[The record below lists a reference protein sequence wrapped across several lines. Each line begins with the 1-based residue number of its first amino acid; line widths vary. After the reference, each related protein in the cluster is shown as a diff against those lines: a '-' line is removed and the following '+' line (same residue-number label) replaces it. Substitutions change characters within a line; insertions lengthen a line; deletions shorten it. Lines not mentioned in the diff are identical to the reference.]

1 VTDEFRQFGRVPVAL
16 EVRYASATAFLVAY
30 TTNLSKG
37 GLFMETPT
45 PLPVGSDITL
55 TISAPYAPEPMVV
68 HGRVAWVRDQSDP
81 DGHPVG
87 MGVQFDQLEERYGA
101 VIDHIVSRFEG
112 VCILVVSMSA
122 TTRNGIVRS
131 LKSIIS
137 AQVVEAEDITTV
149 VQVLN
154 ARVDLA
160 IIDLDDGEQ
169 SEVALLTAKDRAEH
183 PVPVIGLAREEE
195 IRLRGGSLGAD
206 EALPNPPAFGALQQA
221 VIRCLAKPMAVT

>member
-1 VTDEFRQFGRVPVAL
+1 VTDEFRKFGRVPVAL
-16 EVRYASATAFLVAY
+16 EVRYASTCAFLVAY

-37 GLFMETPT
+37 GLFLDTPT
-45 PLPVGSDITL
+45 PLPVGSDIEL
-55 TISAPYAPEPMVV
+55 TISAPHATEPMVV
-68 HGRVAWVRDQSDP
+68 HGRVAWVRDRIDAE
-81 DGHPVG
+81 GHPTG

-112 VCILVVSMSA
+112 VCILVVSASSTM
-122 TTRNGIVRS
+122 RGNIVRA

-169 SEVALLTAKDRAEH
+169 GEVALLSAKDRAEH
-183 PVPVIGLAREEE
+183 SVPVIAIARDEE
-195 IRLRGGSLGAD
+195 IRLRGGTLGAD
-206 EALPNPPAFGALQQA
+206 EALPSPPAFGSLQQA
-221 VIRCLAKPMAVT
+221 VIRCLSRPAAVT

>member
-1 VTDEFRQFGRVPVAL
+1 MTDEFRKFGRVPVAL
-16 EVRYASATAFLVAY
+16 EVRYATTCAFLVAY

-37 GLFMETPT
+37 GLFLDTPT
-45 PLPVGSDITL
+45 PLPVGSEIQL
-55 TISAPYAPEPMVV
+55 TISTPQAPEPMVV
-68 HGRVAWVRDQSDP
+68 QGRVTWVRDQVDAE
-81 DGHPVG
+81 GHPTG
-87 MGVQFDQLEERYGA
+87 MGVQFEQLEDRYGA

-112 VCILVVSMSA
+112 VCILVVSQSA

-169 SEVALLTAKDRAEH
+169 GEVACSRRTTGRSTRSRSSPSPVTRRPGRAAARS
-183 PVPVIGLAREEE
+183 VPTR
-195 IRLRGGSLGAD
+195 
-206 EALPNPPAFGALQQA
+206 
-221 VIRCLAKPMAVT
+221 T